1 MYKPNLLMKKT
12 ILISLIFLIQLSFAQ
27 RRYAS
32 GYLYTGNNDSVAG
45 KIRHRL
51 FFASSGK
58 KIKFI
63 GADGITKKFKA
74 KNLYGYSK
82 LGLVKYLSIPSSI
95 FGGRLRFMK
104 VIEDGGLT
112 LLTFTQRHSSSS
124 SYGSSYG
131 GFSNGM
137 YTGQSGSTT
146 STRFFIFKKGL
157 KGKTGRVPYIGF
169 KNFMLEYVSD
179 DDEVK
184 KLVEEK
190 SLTYS
195 DVQLIIKKYND
206 NLKKK

>member
-1 MYKPNLLMKKT
+1 MKKA
-12 ILISLIFLIQLSFAQ
+12 IIISLILLIQLSFAQ
-27 RRYAS
+27 NRYAP
-32 GYLYTGNNDSVAG
+32 GYLYTGNNDSIAG
-45 KIRHRL
+45 KIRDRL

-63 GADGITKKFKA
+63 GADGITKKYKA

-82 LGLVKYLSIPSSI
+82 LGLVKYLSIPSSA

-104 VIEDGGLT
+104 VIEEGGLT
-112 LLTFTQRHSSSS
+112 LLTFTQTHSSST

-137 YTGQSGSTT
+137 YMNNGGTT
-146 STRFFIFKKGL
+146 TTTRFYILKKG
-157 KGKTGRVPYIGF
+157 KQIKTGRVPYIGF

-179 DDEVK
+179 DAEVK

-195 DVQLIIKKYND
+195 DSQLIIKKYND

>member
-1 MYKPNLLMKKT
+1 MKKIIIIV
-12 ILISLIFLIQLSFAQ
+12 ILFVVQISFSQK
-27 RRYAS
+27 RYAP

-45 KIRHRL
+45 KIKDRL
-51 FFASSGK
+51 FFSYSGK

-63 GADGITKKFKA
+63 GADGITKKYKA

-82 LGLVKYLSIPSSI
+82 LGLVKYLSIPSSV

-104 VIEDGGLT
+104 VIEEGGLT
-112 LLTFTQRHSSSS
+112 LLTFTQTHSSSS

-137 YTGQSGSTT
+137 YMTNGGTT
-146 STRFFIFKKGL
+146 TTTRFYILKKG
-157 KGKTGRVPYIGF
+157 KQIKTGRVPYIGF
-169 KNFMLEYVSD
+169 KNFMLDYVGD
-179 DDEVK
+179 DAEVK

>member
-1 MYKPNLLMKKT
+1 MKKT
-12 ILISLIFLIQLSFAQ
+12 IIISLIFLIQFSFAQ
-27 RRYAS
+27 NRFAP
-32 GYLYTGNNDSVAG
+32 GYLYTGNNDSIAG
-45 KIRHRL
+45 KIRDRL

-112 LLTFTQRHSSSS
+112 LLTFTQRHSSGT

-137 YTGQSGSTT
+137 YTGHSGSTT
-146 STRFFIFKKGL
+146 STRFFIFKKGV
-157 KGKTGRVPYIGF
+157 KGKTGRVPYVGF

-179 DDEVK
+179 DAEVK